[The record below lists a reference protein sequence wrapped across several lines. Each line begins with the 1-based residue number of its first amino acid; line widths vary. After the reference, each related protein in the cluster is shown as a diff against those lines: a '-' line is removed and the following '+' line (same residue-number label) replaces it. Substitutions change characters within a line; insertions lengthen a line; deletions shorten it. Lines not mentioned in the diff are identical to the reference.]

1 MTNAQSKMKNEAPR
15 ESFAIGR
22 KQCGE
27 WYADF
32 GKNYPL
38 TQKYAQE
45 RMVGNI
51 QHWTPEVI
59 TFVILQTT
67 GIAMGVKMGKWEK
80 YVRNETSV
88 STEDII
94 DVFTSNYLKNALNNI
109 NNLYYACGDWNI
121 VLSGLMKCEA
131 LKADGFIEKA
141 IKKYGYSK

>member
-1 MTNAQSKMKNEAPR
+1 MTNAQSKMQIEAPR

-22 KQCGE
+22 DKCGE

-45 RMVGNI
+45 KMVGNI

-67 GIAMGVKMGKWEK
+67 AIAMGFKMGQWKK
-80 YVRNETSV
+80 YVRDETSV
-88 STEDII
+88 SVEYMI
-94 DVFTSNYLKNALNNI
+94 DVFASNYLKNALMNI
-109 NNLYYACGDWNI
+109 NNLYYACGDWKR
-121 VLSGLMKCEA
+121 VLNGLMQCEA
-131 LKADGFIEKA
+131 LNADGFVENA
-141 IKKYGYSK
+141 IKKYGYSN